1 MEYRSLTLDEIEL
14 MQHNGCW
21 AEDWGT
27 ITVAE
32 DFTADNIRR
41 TYFYG
46 DITIGENCV
55 IDNVG
60 CIRNTGDSEFGENN
74 CISVMNEAGDG
85 NVTIYSGLTSQ
96 EAALCM
102 VCNTGKRTS
111 RDSGSVRQTT
121 IGSNTRIVNTRELT
135 NVIIADNCE
144 LSGVSRLTDCTLAGE
159 EVFIGTDVI
168 CENVV
173 FKTGA
178 SVVDGAK
185 LYNCFVGEAV
195 HVGKGFSAESS
206 LFFANSYMDN
216 GEACAA
222 FCGPFSVSH
231 HKSTLLI
238 GGQFS
243 FYNAGSNTNF
253 SNHAYKIGPVHYGV
267 MERGAKTASGAH
279 ILWPAWI
286 GAFSMVMGKVRN
298 HPDTRCLPF
307 SYVIADAAGTNVV
320 PGRNFATVGTY
331 RDVGKW
337 EKRDMR
343 TVKEEIVNFDWL
355 NPVVMGRVVQGKRL
369 LESLVAGQGRNQTCY
384 VTDDGCTIK
393 EHALKNGLRYYDM
406 AIKMYIGDAVARYGA
421 CLPES
426 SAGCGEWVDLAGLL
440 VPESEFE
447 GVRLDCENGYMDDV
461 KSRLREL
468 HDNYD
473 EYKWAWT
480 YRMATDYYG
489 LDTITQDDADE
500 MIRQGEAARAQWLEA
515 VRRDA
520 EKEYEMGDMDE
531 KTLNGFLDRL
541 K

>member
-1 MEYRSLTLDEIEL
+1 MQYRSLTLDEIEL
-14 MQHNGCW
+14 MQHNGCH
-21 AEDWGT
+21 ADDWGC
-27 ITVAE
+27 IAVA
-32 DFTADNIRR
+32 DGFTADNIRR
-41 TYFYG
+41 TSFSG

-60 CIRNTGDSEFGENN
+60 CIRNTGDSNFGENN
-74 CISVMNEAGDG
+74 RISVMNEAGGG
-85 NVTIYSGLTSQ
+85 NVTIHAGLTSQ

-102 VCNTGKRTS
+102 LCQTGHGAGKGGGGSRNT
-111 RDSGSVRQTT
+111 V

-168 CENVV
+168 CDNVV
-173 FKTGA
+173 LKTGA
-178 SVVDGAK
+178 AVLDGAR

-195 HVGKGFSAESS
+195 HIGRGFSAESS

-253 SNHAYKIGPVHYGV
+253 SNHAYKIGPVHHGV

-279 ILWPAWI
+279 ILWPAHI
-286 GAFSMVMGKVRN
+286 GAFSMVMGKVAN

-307 SYVIADAAGTNVV
+307 SYVMAGAGGTVIV
-320 PGRNFATVGTY
+320 PGCNLVTVGTY

-337 EKRDMR
+337 SRRDMR
-343 TVKEEIVNFDWL
+343 TVKDEIVNFDWM
-355 NPVVMGRVVQGKRL
+355 NPVVMGNVMRGKQL
-369 LESLVAGQGRNQTCY
+369 LESLLDEQGHNRESY
-384 VTDDGCTIK
+384 MTDDGCVIGNR
-393 EHALKNGLRYYDM
+393 ALLKGLHYYDM
-406 AIKMYIGDAVARYGA
+406 VMKMCLGDAVGRYGA

-426 SAGCGEWVDLAGLL
+426 SVGCGEWIDLAGLL
-440 VPESEFE
+440 APKSEADAVMAGFDE
-447 GVRLDCENGYMDDV
+447 CGTAAVNA
-461 KSRLREL
+461 RLREI
-468 HDNYD
+468 HNNYD
-473 EYKWAWT
+473 EYKWAWA
-480 YRMATDYYG
+480 YRMIMDYYE
-489 LDTITQDDADE
+489 LDTITDDDAE
-500 MIRQGEAARAQWLEA
+500 EIVRQGAAAREQWLA
-515 VRRDA
+515 AIRRDA
-520 EKEYEMGDMDE
+520 EKEYKLGDVDE
-531 KTLNGFLDRL
+531 KTLDGFLETL
-541 K
+541 V